1 MLCAERWLNWSCL
14 HVWTRNQT
22 VPDDYLHLYKV
33 HVASTMRILIVN
45 MEILL
50 KLQCWSSIQGPL
62 CSAFVWNHLS
72 KIAIIRQKDW
82 KRFLNLSA
90 SAKGRCCYTAKEHS
104 LSRSQNCWGS
114 ENLEEDGV
122 EEKLIFRGGCCVH
135 LAPPD
140 QILERQLFWWSLC
153 SLLSRHALCP
163 KNCGDKWFFCSHK
176 HETFDDYKVMTQ
188 QRWLVIDF

>member
-62 CSAFVWNHLS
+62 CTAFVWNHLS
-72 KIAIIRQKDW
+72 IIATIRQKDL
-82 KRFLNLSA
+82 KKIVRPFCFC
-90 SAKGRCCYTAKEHS
+90 KGALLLHCKGTFSFKEPKLLGLWEPRRGWS
-104 LSRSQNCWGS
+104 WG
-114 ENLEEDGV
+114 EV
-122 EEKLIFRGGCCVH
+122 EFRGWCCVY

-140 QILERQLFWWSLC
+140 QILERQLFWRSLC

-163 KNCGDKWFFCSHK
+163 RNCGDKWFFCSHK
-176 HETFDDYKVMTQ
+176 QETLDDYKMLTQ
-188 QRWLVIDF
+188 QRWVVIDF